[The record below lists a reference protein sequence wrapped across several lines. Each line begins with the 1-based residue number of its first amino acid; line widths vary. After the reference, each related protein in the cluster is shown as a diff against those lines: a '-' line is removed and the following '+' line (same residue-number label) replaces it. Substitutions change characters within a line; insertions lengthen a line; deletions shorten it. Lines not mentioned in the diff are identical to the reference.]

1 MEVAVGQDSD
11 IGDGEN
17 MASTLTIRAIDPV
30 LSRRLGALAKR
41 RRKSLD
47 QTVKDI
53 LAGHFGLPASAEKP
67 KNGIMRHCG
76 TLTAADARALHAAQA
91 PFERIDP
98 ADWL

>member
-1 MEVAVGQDSD
+1 
-11 IGDGEN
+11 
-17 MASTLTIRAIDPV
+17 MASTLTIRALDPV

-41 RRKSLD
+41 RRKTPG
-47 QTVKDI
+47 QMARDI
-53 LAGHFGLPASAEKP
+53 LAGHFGLPSPSGEP

-98 ADWL
+98 ADWQ

>member
-1 MEVAVGQDSD
+1 
-11 IGDGEN
+11 
-17 MASTLTIRAIDPV
+17 MASTLTIRALDPV

-41 RRKSLD
+41 RRKSID

-53 LAGHFGLPASAEKP
+53 LAGHFGLPAPSTAP

-98 ADWL
+98 ADWQ

>member
-1 MEVAVGQDSD
+1 
-11 IGDGEN
+11 

-30 LSRRLGALAKR
+30 LSQRLGALAKR
-41 RRKSLD
+41 RRKSLG

-53 LAGHFGLPASAEKP
+53 LAGHFGLSTPAAKP
-67 KNGIMRHCG
+67 KNGIMCHCG

-98 ADWL
+98 ADWQ